1 MEFRPG
7 DDPWVDLLRG
17 ARKSAFHLEVKD
29 TYAVPEESEPLR
41 RFLAGEPD
49 NGYDLDEWADM
60 IRSLAAQGVTMSRVR
75 VVTVPHTDYQRWLLS
90 VTGPSVAA
98 GEDIRYINRSEVD
111 PAEVPADDFWLIDD
125 EIVAFNLVDSE
136 GVPVG
141 PAITADPGIVEYCR
155 TAKERLWRLAIPY
168 SEYTRQ

>member
-1 MEFRPG
+1 M
-7 DDPWVDLLRG
+7 DLLQG
-17 ARKSAFHLEVKD
+17 AHKSAFHLEVKD

-49 NGYDLDEWADM
+49 DGYASDEWVDV
-60 IRSLAAQGVTMSRVR
+60 IRLLATQGVTMSRVR

-90 VTGPSVAA
+90 VTGLSVAA
-98 GEDIRYINRSEVD
+98 GEDIRYVNRSTVD
-111 PAEVPADDFWLIDD
+111 PSEVPADDYWLFDD

-141 PAITADPGIVEYCR
+141 PAITTDPGIVEYCR
-155 TAKERLWRLAIPY
+155 IVKERLWRSAVPY

>member
-1 MEFRPG
+1 MA
-7 DDPWVDLLRG
+7 LLRG

-29 TYAVPEESEPLR
+29 IYAVPEESEPLR

-49 NGYDLDEWADM
+49 DEYDLDEWTDV
-60 IRSLAAQGVTMSRVR
+60 IRSLTAQGLAMSRIR

-98 GEDIRYINRSEVD
+98 GEDIRYIDRSTVD
-111 PAEVPADDFWLIDD
+111 PSAVPKDDYWLFDD
-125 EIVAFNLVDSE
+125 ETVAFNLVDSE

-141 PAITADPGIVEYCR
+141 PAVTTDPGIVGYCR
-155 TAKERLWRLAIPY
+155 TARERLWPAAIRY
-168 SEYTRQ
+168 SEYIRK